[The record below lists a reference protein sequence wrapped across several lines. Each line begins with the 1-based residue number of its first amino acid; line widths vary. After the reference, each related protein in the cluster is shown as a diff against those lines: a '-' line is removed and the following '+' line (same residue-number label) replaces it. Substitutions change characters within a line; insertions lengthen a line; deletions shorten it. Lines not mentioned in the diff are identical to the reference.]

1 MHAEVNEDMLKAFNK
16 YFITLGRGIHMY
28 IYIYM
33 YGVMQSDR
41 LLSHA
46 QGADHQNSSSQ
57 QAVQDAREHV
67 RALVLSNPAN
77 SCYLHSFVLS
87 IMWTFT
93 FVPGTVE
100 RPADIS
106 GGAVTEDWLS
116 FCGVRSRSLAK
127 IVSTTCWSGN
137 LSFMI
142 GGSLNNVDMMFRS
155 SPHMFCRGRSH
166 QQCRVLGKLGLRT
179 VSFMKLVT
187 FFLPIGLVLHDACN
201 DFQSCMN
208 GWHRQDCTHALQ
220 RHGNIPC
227 LIWDIQTRQA
237 CYEDPHKSSTR
248 PCAFSRFHW
257 RWQFRETCAVS
268 TCCHL

>member
-137 LSFMI
+137 LSFT
-142 GGSLNNVDMMFRS
+142 SDAECHS
-155 SPHMFCRGRSH
+155 KGREKYVAQASAY
-166 QQCRVLGKLGLRT
+166 
-179 VSFMKLVT
+179 KLVHFAT
-187 FFLPIGLVLHDACN
+187 WN
-201 DFQSCMN
+201 
-208 GWHRQDCTHALQ
+208 LQ
-220 RHGNIPC
+220 LQKTGASDSKAHT
-227 LIWDIQTRQA
+227 LQ
-237 CYEDPHKSSTR
+237 H
-248 PCAFSRFHW
+248 
-257 RWQFRETCAVS
+257 
-268 TCCHL
+268 

>member
-1 MHAEVNEDMLKAFNK
+1 
-16 YFITLGRGIHMY
+16 
-28 IYIYM
+28 
-33 YGVMQSDR
+33 MQSDR

-100 RPADIS
+100 RPADLS

-127 IVSTTCWSGN
+127 IVCATFWSGD
-137 LSFMI
+137 LSFII
-142 GGSLNNVDMMFRS
+142 GGSLNVDMMFRS
-155 SPHMFCRGRSH
+155 SPHMSCRLTGTRTESYRTGPTATAPYQTQRCLVRYVHMREAMDNRFVAFTLTPTGTRSH
-166 QQCRVLGKLGLRT
+166 NDCREPSTAMRRHEFERSQQDMT
-179 VSFMKLVT
+179 VRKA
-187 FFLPIGLVLHDACN
+187 I
-201 DFQSCMN
+201 
-208 GWHRQDCTHALQ
+208 
-220 RHGNIPC
+220 
-227 LIWDIQTRQA
+227 
-237 CYEDPHKSSTR
+237 
-248 PCAFSRFHW
+248 
-257 RWQFRETCAVS
+257 ETPFEWEGIE
-268 TCCHL
+268 